1 MAGQRGGPRHIKVQ
15 PVRSAPSWERNGLNI
30 KGANKTN
37 VPHFSDVMAYK
48 TNANVA
54 ENKELDAHIQAL
66 DIPNEIKNDYS
77 QSSLVH
83 CDRSL

>member
-1 MAGQRGGPRHIKVQ
+1 MAAQRGGPRHIKVQ

-37 VPHFSDVMAYK
+37 VPQFSDVMAYK

-54 ENKELDAHIQAL
+54 ENKEFDAHIQAL
-66 DIPNEIKNDYS
+66 DIPNEVEDGYS
-77 QSSLVH
+77 QSVLVR